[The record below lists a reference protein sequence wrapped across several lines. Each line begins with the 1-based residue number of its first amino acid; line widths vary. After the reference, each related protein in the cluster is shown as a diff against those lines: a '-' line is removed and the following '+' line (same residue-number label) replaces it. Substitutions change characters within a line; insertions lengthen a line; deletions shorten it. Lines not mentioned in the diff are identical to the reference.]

1 MKKTTQDTPAT
12 GLQAPLQTV
21 VVTGASSGIGAAI
34 ALHLAE
40 LGHHVVTVQRRA
52 PDFLGPHG
60 LGVVDFIA
68 ADLSHAEGVREVC
81 ELLNQRYEV
90 GYLVNNAGVNRPGN
104 IDAVTADDLDAV
116 WHINLKAPVA
126 LIQAVLPGMRKR
138 GFGRIVN
145 ISSRAI
151 LGKTE
156 RIAYVSSK
164 AALAGLTRS
173 LCLEV
178 AAEGITVNTV
188 APGPVGTTLFDNG
201 HPIGSEKR
209 ARVIASVP
217 VKRVG
222 LPIDIA
228 RAVAFFLNP
237 ESGFITGQ
245 TLFVCGGVSVSGSG
259 GV

>member
-1 MKKTTQDTPAT
+1 MTIQPEK
-12 GLQAPLQTV
+12 QTV

-34 ALHLAE
+34 ALHLAQQ
-40 LGHHVVTVQRRA
+40 GRHVLTVQRSA
-52 PDFLGPHG
+52 PEFMGKQG
-60 LGVVDFIA
+60 LGFIDFIA
-68 ADLSHAEGVREVC
+68 ADLTKTEVVRDVC
-81 ELLNQRYEV
+81 EALKYRYEV
-90 GYLVNNAGVNRPGN
+90 GYLVNNAGTNRPGG
-104 IDAVTADDLDAV
+104 IDTVTGEDLDVV
-116 WHINLKAPVA
+116 WSLNLKTPTA
-126 LIQAVLPGMRKR
+126 LIQAVLPGMRTR

-164 AALAGLTRS
+164 GALVALTRS

-178 AAEGITVNTV
+178 AADGITVNTV
-188 APGPVGTTLFDNG
+188 APGPVSTALFDNG
-201 HPIGSEKR
+201 HPVGSEKR
-209 ARVIASVP
+209 AKVIASVP

-228 RAVAFFLNP
+228 RSVAFFLSP
-237 ESGFITGQ
+237 DSGFITGQ
-245 TLFVCGGVSVSGSG
+245 TLFVCGGLSVSGSG